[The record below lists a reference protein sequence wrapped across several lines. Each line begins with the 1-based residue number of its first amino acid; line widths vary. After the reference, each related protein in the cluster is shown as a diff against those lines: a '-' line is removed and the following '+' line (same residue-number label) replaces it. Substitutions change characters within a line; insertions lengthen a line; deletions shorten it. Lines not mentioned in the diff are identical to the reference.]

1 MVLNAKIFM
10 GIMHVLTLTNVSQG
24 GTDVS
29 VQKNALIESA
39 DMTV

>member
-10 GIMHVLTLTNVSQG
+10 EIMHVLTLMNVSQD

-29 VQKNALIESA
+29 VQKIALIESA